1 MPCVLILDNLNNI
14 GNISEAFLDFFS
26 SQNENKKCSYVIVT
40 VNQSDVTSLN
50 LHQNFKWILC
60 ANHAEPVKY
69 YLERF
74 LVRRL
79 IDYEIK
85 YQIRNL
91 DLEKITKW
99 IPKLWQHINKYIEV
113 YNSAD
118 LTLGPKIFTTFPM
131 DFRAAQ
137 NWFIELWNNHLVPFI
152 IETVKEGIQVYGK
165 TKNCWED
172 PKLWL
177 SKTMP
182 WLHDYNILNKLVAI
196 EAEMVGIIDSN
207 ALLSTLSIQKLNQED
222 GGGGGGDDDFDL
234 KLNELDYDDEDEYP
248 IMYKANND
256 SSNNNNENDKLLN
269 MLIRLQEA
277 TLVNQQ
283 KSKRPSNEFSNHN
296 HQASPSSSIE
306 TTLI

>member
-1 MPCVLILDNLNNI
+1 VPCVLILDNLNNI

-85 YQIRNL
+85 YQIRNI

-177 SKTMP
+177 SKTLP
-182 WLHDYNILNKLVAI
+182 WLHDYNVLNRLVAI

-207 ALLSTLSIQKLNQED
+207 ALLSTLSIQKLNRED
-222 GGGGGGDDDFDL
+222 GEGGGGDDDFDL

-283 KSKRPSNEFSNHN
+283 QSKRPSNEFSNHN
-296 HQASPSSSIE
+296 NQASPSSSIE

>member
-1 MPCVLILDNLNNI
+1 VPCVLILDNLNNI

-85 YQIRNL
+85 YQIRNI

-177 SKTMP
+177 SKTLP
-182 WLHDYNILNKLVAI
+182 WLHDYNVLNRLVAI

-222 GGGGGGDDDFDL
+222 GGGGDDDFDL

-283 KSKRPSNEFSNHN
+283 QSKRPSNEFSNHN
-296 HQASPSSSIE
+296 NQASPSSSIE

>member
-85 YQIRNL
+85 YQIRNI

-177 SKTMP
+177 SKTLP
-182 WLHDYNILNKLVAI
+182 WLHDYNVLNRLVAI

-207 ALLSTLSIQKLNQED
+207 ALLSTLSIQKLNRED
-222 GGGGGGDDDFDL
+222 GEGGDDDFDL

-283 KSKRPSNEFSNHN
+283 QSKRPSNEFSNHN
-296 HQASPSSSIE
+296 NQASPSSSIE
-306 TTLI
+306 TSLI

>member
-85 YQIRNL
+85 YQIRNI

-177 SKTMP
+177 SKTLP
-182 WLHDYNILNKLVAI
+182 WLHDYNVLNRLVAI

-207 ALLSTLSIQKLNQED
+207 ALLSTLSIQKLNRED
-222 GGGGGGDDDFDL
+222 GGGGDDDFDL

-283 KSKRPSNEFSNHN
+283 QSKRPSNEFSNHN
-296 HQASPSSSIE
+296 NQASPSSSIE

>member
-85 YQIRNL
+85 YQIRNI

-177 SKTMP
+177 SKTLP
-182 WLHDYNILNKLVAI
+182 WLHDYNVLNRLVAI

-207 ALLSTLSIQKLNQED
+207 ALLSTLSIQKLNRED
-222 GGGGGGDDDFDL
+222 GEGGDDDFDL

-283 KSKRPSNEFSNHN
+283 QSKRPSNEFSNHN
-296 HQASPSSSIE
+296 NQASPSSSIE

>member
-1 MPCVLILDNLNNI
+1 VPCVLILDNLNNI

-85 YQIRNL
+85 YQIRNI

-177 SKTMP
+177 SKTLP
-182 WLHDYNILNKLVAI
+182 WLHDYNVLNRLVAI

-207 ALLSTLSIQKLNQED
+207 ALLSTLSIQKLNRED
-222 GGGGGGDDDFDL
+222 GGGGDDDFDL

-283 KSKRPSNEFSNHN
+283 QSKRPSNEFSNHN
-296 HQASPSSSIE
+296 NQASPSSSIE
-306 TTLI
+306 TSLI

>member
-1 MPCVLILDNLNNI
+1 VPCVLILDNLNNI

-85 YQIRNL
+85 YQIRNI

-177 SKTMP
+177 SKTLP
-182 WLHDYNILNKLVAI
+182 WLHDYNVLNRLVAI

-207 ALLSTLSIQKLNQED
+207 ALLSTLSIQKLNRED
-222 GGGGGGDDDFDL
+222 GEGGDDDFDL

-283 KSKRPSNEFSNHN
+283 QSKRPSNEFSNHN
-296 HQASPSSSIE
+296 NQASPSSSIE

>member
-1 MPCVLILDNLNNI
+1 VPCVLILDNLNNI

-222 GGGGGGDDDFDL
+222 GGGGDDDFDL